1 MGLLVYMHV
10 SMYKQTLSVQKIERK
25 ALVFRI
31 VKLII
36 SLHTG
41 TQVTECNYLIYII
54 SIVSNV

>member
-1 MGLLVYMHV
+1 MYMHV

-41 TQVTECNYLIYII
+41 TQVTECIT
-54 SIVSNV
+54 

>member
-1 MGLLVYMHV
+1 MHV
-10 SMYKQTLSVQKIERK
+10 SMYKQTLSVQKIERFK

-41 TQVTECNYLIYII
+41 TQVTECITSYIL
-54 SIVSNV
+54 

>member
-10 SMYKQTLSVQKIERK
+10 SMYKQTLSVQKIERFK

-31 VKLII
+31 VKLIL

-41 TQVTECNYLIYII
+41 THVTECIT
-54 SIVSNV
+54 

>member
-1 MGLLVYMHV
+1 MGLLVSMYV
-10 SMYKQTLSVQKIERK
+10 SMYKQTLSVQKIERFK

-41 TQVTECNYLIYII
+41 VHRLLSVLLNIYYKHC
-54 SIVSNV
+54 

>member
-1 MGLLVYMHV
+1 MHV
-10 SMYKQTLSVQKIERK
+10 SMYKQTLSVQKIERFK